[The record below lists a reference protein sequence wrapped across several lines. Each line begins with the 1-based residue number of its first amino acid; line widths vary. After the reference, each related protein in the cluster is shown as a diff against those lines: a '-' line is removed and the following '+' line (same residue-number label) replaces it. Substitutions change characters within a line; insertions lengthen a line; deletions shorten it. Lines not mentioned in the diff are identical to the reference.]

1 MKKLA
6 AFLVI
11 AFVSSQL
18 IAQMR
23 FNPQIGLSMMNVG
36 NPPAG
41 VNFDGKAGVSIG
53 ADLRVGGRFQIIP
66 GAHFLSTVSA
76 YSSSTA
82 GNSTIITG
90 DVKTN
95 YIKLKAL
102 ADYNIIDGS
111 IFKFRANF
119 GPSYDFLV
127 SKKSSVLGNVNSGDF
142 FLQGGL
148 GIDVLFLTADVGYA
162 QALTNKFESG
172 AGKSRGVYINLGI
185 VL

>member
-1 MKKLA
+1 MITFFSL
-6 AFLVI
+6 
-11 AFVSSQL
+11 QL
-18 IAQMR
+18 IAQVQ
-23 FNPQIGLSMMNVG
+23 FNPQIGLSLMNVG

-41 VNFDGKAGVSIG
+41 VNFDGKAGLSIG
-53 ADLRVGGRFQIIP
+53 ADLRLGGRFQIIP
-66 GAHFLSTVSA
+66 GVHYLSAVST
-76 YSSSTA
+76 YSTA
-82 GNSTIITG
+82 SATTTSNIS
-90 DVKTN
+90 TN

-127 SKKSSVLGNVNSGDF
+127 SKKSSVSGNVNSGDF

-172 AGKSRGVYINLGI
+172 AAKSRGVYINLGI